1 MRPLKLKMSA
11 FGPYAGVTEI
21 DFEKLGTNGLYLIT
35 GDTGAGKTT
44 IFDAISFALYG
55 APSGNMR
62 EASMLR
68 SMYADA
74 DTPTFVE
81 LVFLYDEKTYKVKRI
96 PEYTRE
102 SKKGSGTTQ
111 QKTEAELTMPDGNV
125 INKIK
130 EVNSAIT
137 EILGIDRNQFSQIAM
152 IAQGDF
158 RKLLVADTK
167 ERQEIFRKIFRTAP
181 YQSLQFR
188 IKSEYSAADK
198 KCDELKNSVKQYIG
212 GIVCSEDDV
221 LNIETQKAKNGEL
234 LIEDVVLLIGNLIE
248 QDKLK
253 EAETTKQ
260 LQSAE
265 ACLTKVVA
273 TLAKGEEQIKAQNSL
288 KQSLGSRTEMLEGF
302 EKAKAALETEKA
314 RKPEQEKLSKQI
326 AAIET
331 ELEKYDELE

>member
-21 DFEKLGTNGLYLIT
+21 DFETLGTNGLYLIT

-55 APSGNMR
+55 AASGNMR

-74 DTPTFVE
+74 ATLTFVE
-81 LVFLYDEKTYKVKRI
+81 LVFLYDGKTYTVKRS

-102 SKKGSGTTQ
+102 AKKGTGTTQ
-111 QKTEAELTMPDGNV
+111 QKAEAELIMPDGKI

-130 EVNSAIT
+130 DVNAAIT

-158 RKLLVADTK
+158 RKLLTADTA

-181 YQSLQFR
+181 YQNIQF
-188 IKSEYSAADK
+188 KLKSAAAQAK
-198 KCDELKNSVKQYIG
+198 TECENLQNSVKQYIS
-212 GIVCSEDDV
+212 GIECSEDNVLEADV
-221 LNIETQKAKNGEL
+221 KKAQNDEM
-234 LIEDVVLLIGNLIE
+234 LIEDVVELTEKLIN
-248 QDKLK
+248 QDKEIETDLQK
-253 EAETTKQ
+253 KAEENDKQ
-260 LQSAE
+260 LESIIAV
-265 ACLTKVVA
+265 LTKA
-273 TLAKGEEQIKAQNSL
+273 E
-288 KQSLGSRTEMLEGF
+288 
-302 EKAKAALETEKA
+302 
-314 RKPEQEKLSKQI
+314 EQEKAQHNLEAAKKEKQTMLAGYEEAKKVLENERKNKPEHEKIGKQI
-326 AAIET
+326 ATAEA
-331 ELEKYDELE
+331 